1 MKKESQWTIFSGGV
15 GLYPMHEKPTTE
27 RTKSVHFLVVLGS
40 FWWWK
45 PHEEAGFP
53 VEFLLET
60 GISILCTVLTSDQF
74 PRDVP

>member
-15 GLYPMHEKPTTE
+15 GLYPRHEKPTIE

-45 PHEEAGFP
+45 PLNHMKKQGFP
-53 VEFLLET
+53 VET